1 MDRALALNL
10 AALVLLVLSNSFPFL
25 TLKFQGAMVEN
36 LFISGVIR
44 LYQMGMGEISLLVLL
59 TSLVFPLV
67 NILGMIYVL
76 LPLKLG
82 FRPWFLAHVFG
93 LADALRSWSLIS
105 VFMLGVLVSMVKL
118 LELADIIPGVS
129 LAAFVALM
137 LVMAAAHASLDPE
150 AVWQRMEKKHEKSG
164 REDEPRHPKALPED
178 SVNPGAEWPTAAQL
192 GLVSCHTCGKLL
204 EDSGHHGQRCTRCG
218 SGMHSRKR
226 ASLQQ
231 TWALLVSAVVM
242 FIPANLYPAMT
253 MHQLGQKGVSSTIL
267 GGVIYLI
274 EQGSSGLALIIFF
287 ASIMV
292 PALKLII
299 LSGLLISV
307 QQGWKWR
314 PKDRTFLFRVT
325 EVIGAWSMVDV
336 YVVAV
341 LVGLVNLGLLA
352 DVRAE
357 IGMSF
362 FGAVVVMTMLAAMR
376 FDPRLIWDNL
386 ERQT

>member
-1 MDRALALNL
+1 LMV
-10 AALVLLVLSNSFPFL
+10 VL
-25 TLKFQGAMVEN
+25 
-36 LFISGVIR
+36 
-44 LYQMGMGEISLLVLL
+44 
-59 TSLVFPLV
+59 
-67 NILGMIYVL
+67 
-76 LPLKLG
+76 
-82 FRPWFLAHVFG
+82 
-93 LADALRSWSLIS
+93 
-105 VFMLGVLVSMVKL
+105 
-118 LELADIIPGVS
+118 
-129 LAAFVALM
+129 
-137 LVMAAAHASLDPE
+137 AAAHASLDPE
-150 AVWQRMEKKHEKSG
+150 EVWARMEPERNETVDLPGGSG
-164 REDEPRHPKALPED
+164 HFIH
-178 SVNPGAEWPTAAQL
+178 PGAEGPTAAQL
-192 GLVSCHTCGKLL
+192 GLISCHTCGKLL
-204 EDSGHHGQRCTRCG
+204 QDTGDHGQACDRCQRPV
-218 SGMHSRKR
+218 HSRTG

-231 TWALLVSAVVM
+231 TWALLISAVIL

-267 GGVIYLI
+267 GGVVFLI

-292 PALKLII
+292 PALKLVI

-314 PKDRTFLFRVT
+314 PRDRTFLYRVT

-357 IGMSF
+357 VGMSF
-362 FGAVVVMTMLAAMR
+362 FGAVVVMTMMAAMR